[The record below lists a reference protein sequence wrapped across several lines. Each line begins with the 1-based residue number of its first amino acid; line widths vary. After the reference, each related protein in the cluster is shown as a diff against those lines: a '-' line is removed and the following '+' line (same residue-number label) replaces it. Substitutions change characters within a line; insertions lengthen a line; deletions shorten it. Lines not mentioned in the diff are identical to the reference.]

1 MEKKRSEGNPPGS
14 VFKVGGIALAFLII
28 GYQSALFMHRA
39 VTLRVASRR
48 DAPDTVYV
56 VDPSLA
62 ARLVAEQ
69 DLEVPREGPL
79 TVRRNASHAPAV
91 QQARRSGRHVENFR
105 FNPNTVSGEDLERLG
120 FTEKQAQAIL
130 NYRAKGGRF
139 RRKSDFAKSFVVSDS
154 VYKRLEPYI
163 NIPKVDINRADSAAF
178 DDLPGIGP
186 YFAAKM
192 VEYRSRLGGYSYK
205 EQLMDIHNF
214 DSLRFKGLSDL
225 IVCSPPARPFR
236 LWSLPEDSLRLHPY
250 IRSRQAAHSIVLYRN
265 STPRGEWSV
274 QAIAGAYILP
284 PEDAARLARC
294 VIANP

>member
-56 VDPSLA
+56 VDPALA
-62 ARLVAEQ
+62 ESLVAGQ
-69 DLEVPREGPL
+69 DLEVPREGPV

-91 QQARRSGRHVENFR
+91 QQARRSGRRVENFR

-139 RRKSDFAKSFVVSDS
+139 RRKSQGRAVPQEVRLCQVVRG
-154 VYKRLEPYI
+154 VGLG
-163 NIPKVDINRADSAAF
+163 VQAA
-178 DDLPGIGP
+178 GAVHT
-186 YFAAKM
+186 Y
-192 VEYRSRLGGYSYK
+192 SQGGY
-205 EQLMDIHNF
+205 
-214 DSLRFKGLSDL
+214 
-225 IVCSPPARPFR
+225 
-236 LWSLPEDSLRLHPY
+236 
-250 IRSRQAAHSIVLYRN
+250 
-265 STPRGEWSV
+265 
-274 QAIAGAYILP
+274 
-284 PEDAARLARC
+284 
-294 VIANP
+294 

>member
-1 MEKKRSEGNPPGS
+1 MEKKQSDSTPPGS

-28 GYQSALFMHRA
+28 GYQSALFMHKA
-39 VTLRVASRR
+39 AALWVTSRQ
-48 DAPDTVYV
+48 DSPDTVYV
-56 VDPSLA
+56 VDPALA
-62 ARLVAEQ
+62 ARLM
-69 DLEVPREGPL
+69 GPMEAGAPPDTHIL
-79 TVRRNASHAPAV
+79 VRHNASHAPAV
-91 QQARRSGRHVENFR
+91 QQIRRGARRVESFR

-120 FTEKQAQAIL
+120 FTEKQARAIL

-139 RRKSDFAKSFVVSDS
+139 RRKTDFAKSFVVSDS

-163 NIPKVDINRADSAAF
+163 SIPRLDINRADSAAF

-192 VEYRSRLGGYSYK
+192 VEYRRRLGGYSYK

-214 DSLRFKGLSDL
+214 DSLRFRELSDL
-225 IVCSPPARPFR
+225 IVCSPPSEPFR

-265 STPRGEWSV
+265 STPRSEWSV
-274 QAIAGAYILP
+274 QGIADAFILP
-284 PEDAARLARC
+284 PEDAARLVRC
-294 VIANP
+294 CIADP